1 MYMLCKSC
9 EKEIPENHTVCTFCG
24 TAAVD
29 VLKNKQSKKRSKR
42 KNKHNVTYI
51 KDKQKQSK
59 LKKEEQEEKSI
70 SDTSAVQTESEVRE
84 ILFDGTEI
92 VGKDEQ
98 LPQADN
104 SRTLPESSGIMY
116 EVAEE
121 LYRREKTASEIEA
134 LCRPPFKKVFDEK
147 RLEELNRQATERT
160 RILVSSAAGSGRTDL
175 TTGKAFLMQ
184 LLLFVPIVN
193 IISAIFLS
201 FGKNTNLNIRA
212 YARAFM
218 IWCMI
223 LMTVALIYLLIHS
236 GLISLN

>member
-1 MYMLCKSC
+1 MLCKSC
-9 EKEIPENHTVCTFCG
+9 ENEIPENRTVCAFCG
-24 TAAVD
+24 TEAVD
-29 VLKNKQSKKRSKR
+29 VPKNKQSKKRSKR
-42 KNKHNVTYI
+42 KNKHNVTYA
-51 KDKQKQSK
+51 KDKRKQAE
-59 LKKEEQEEKSI
+59 LKKEQKEESNI
-70 SDTSAVQTESEVRE
+70 PEVSAVQTETEMRE
-84 ILFDGTEI
+84 NLFDGTEI

-121 LYRREKTASEIEA
+121 LYRRERTASEIEA

-160 RILVSSAAGSGRTDL
+160 RTLVSSAADSGKKEL
-175 TTGKAFLMQ
+175 TTGKAFLIQ
-184 LLLFVPIVN
+184 LLLFIPIVN
-193 IISAIFLS
+193 MIAAIFLS
-201 FGKNTNLNIRA
+201 FGKGTNLNIRA

-223 LMTVALIYLLIHS
+223 LMTAALIYLLIHS
-236 GLISLN
+236 ELM